1 MTCNHPFQC
10 YMKSQKYYRL
20 SQRTYWLINPQTT
33 EKMEKNKQ
41 ELLQEQSNKIDEI
54 IKVLTEN
61 FGEDF
66 VDEVN
71 YLEIV
76 KGKIN
81 TEIN

>member
-1 MTCNHPFQC
+1 
-10 YMKSQKYYRL
+10 
-20 SQRTYWLINPQTT
+20 
-33 EKMEKNKQ
+33 MEKNKQ

>member
-1 MTCNHPFQC
+1 
-10 YMKSQKYYRL
+10 
-20 SQRTYWLINPQTT
+20 
-33 EKMEKNKQ
+33 MEKNKQ

-71 YLEIV
+71 YLNIV
-76 KGKIN
+76 KNNIEAEKK
-81 TEIN
+81 

>member
-1 MTCNHPFQC
+1 
-10 YMKSQKYYRL
+10 
-20 SQRTYWLINPQTT
+20 
-33 EKMEKNKQ
+33 MEKNKQ

-54 IKVLTEN
+54 IKALTEN

-66 VDEVN
+66 EDEVN